1 MGAPMRRL
9 VPVIVLAVV
18 LGACT
23 HLRGPSAPLAR
34 EQFVAAAG
42 LETSI
47 AKDMAERFVV
57 AYADAPKDGGRELAS
72 LVTGPKLAAWV
83 HWLGVQDREFQGTIA
98 GRPEIRHVAFVGELR
113 TGSTTGA
120 EVALD
125 ASVNF
130 TYRPTGQASF
140 SRSRDLTGPLILVQ
154 TGPVDWKVF
163 DATRDGALMSDGIDL
178 FDHVAI
184 QADGVTIRLESVFL
198 FAPNWQFNVVVTN
211 RSGSEI
217 QLDTDRMGLY
227 VKTGAKSYGRVD
239 GVATG
244 SLAAIAPHTTVEG
257 LMAFPGQASAKGRV
271 LSIAYRAGRRALPPF
286 AFPLQGIVTLPSPA
300 PTSPPPVPSPS

>member
-1 MGAPMRRL
+1 MRWLAP
-9 VPVIVLAVV
+9 VVVLGLV

-34 EQFVAAAG
+34 EEFVAAAG

-47 AKDMAERFVV
+47 AKDTADRFVT
-57 AYADAPKDGGRELAS
+57 AYADAPKDGGRQLAS
-72 LVTGPKLAAWV
+72 LVTGPKLVAWV

-98 GRPEIRHVAFVGELR
+98 GRPEIRHVAFVGELH

-125 ASVNF
+125 ASVTF
-130 TYRPTGQASF
+130 TYHPAGAASF
-140 SRSRDLTGPLILVQ
+140 TRTRDLTGPLVLVQ
-154 TGPVDWKVF
+154 TGPVDWKVL

-178 FDHVAI
+178 FAHVAI
-184 QADGVTIRLESVFL
+184 QADGVTVRLGSVFL
-198 FAPNWQFNVVVTN
+198 FPPNWQFNVVVTN
-211 RSGSEI
+211 RSRSEI
-217 QLDTDRMGLY
+217 QLDADRMALY
-227 VKTGAKSYGRVD
+227 VKTGARSFVRVD

-257 LMAFPGQASAKGRV
+257 LMAFPGQSSAKGRV
-271 LSIAYRAGRRALPPF
+271 LSIAYRVGRRTLPPF